1 MTAVM
6 ALVAAALVGWASWR
20 HRPAP
25 ARARRLG
32 PQASA
37 SAGVAGVAGA
47 VATASWVAGSVRPA
61 GGRTLT
67 ASRIGAV
74 VESLGRALRA
84 RLRRPPDPA
93 ADRHLGR
100 ALVVGVP
107 AALVSPLLAALVVLW
122 WWATPMVARR
132 RASRRLD
139 AALLAELPE
148 VVDLFVLAV
157 GSGLTVALAVPAVA
171 RHHRGLLGEALVD
184 VARQARLGRRLGDA
198 LADLPDVLGERVRP
212 LATVLVSSE
221 RYGVALLPALER
233 LAAEARLERRRAAEA
248 TARRVPVKLLFPLV
262 LCTLPAFALLTVVPL
277 LAGSLR
283 SLRL

>member
-1 MTAVM
+1 MTALVLGSVTVG
-6 ALVAAALVGWASWR
+6 LVAGAAWR

-25 ARARRLG
+25 GRVRRLAAVARATVGVTSGGAGSRGATEAALG
-32 PQASA
+32 SSS
-37 SAGVAGVAGA
+37 SAGSSP
-47 VATASWVAGSVRPA
+47 AS
-61 GGRTLT
+61 GR
-67 ASRIGAV
+67 GAV
-74 VESLGRALRA
+74 VEGLGRAVRR
-84 RLRRPPDPA
+84 RLGRPADPA

-107 AALVSPLLAALVVLW
+107 AALMSVPLAALVVAW
-122 WWATPMVARR
+122 WWLTPLAARR
-132 RASRRLD
+132 RATRQVD

-171 RHHRGLLGEALVD
+171 RHHRGLLGEALTEA
-184 VARQARLGRRLGDA
+184 ARQARLGRRLGDA
-198 LADLPDVLGERVRP
+198 LADLPTTLGERVRP

-233 LAAEARLERRRAAEA
+233 LAAETRLERRRAAEA